1 MRLAKISGRTR
12 NISGRILTKL
22 MIILAKLLT
31 LILSMSLVD
40 TVVRLPPLS
49 CLYFRICSYITQN
62 IAMWD
67 LTHNHSSQKLLAEFC
82 EAGKYVAAVCHGPAA
97 LLHVTLSNG
106 ELLIKD
112 QPITAFSNLEEQLIE
127 HDKELPYALETE
139 LIKGGCKYE
148 KASTPWGAHV
158 SVGRGGRL
166 ITGQNPAS
174 AAGVAEAFLG
184 HHRGGK

>member
-1 MRLAKISGRTR
+1 
-12 NISGRILTKL
+12 
-22 MIILAKLLT
+22 
-31 LILSMSLVD
+31 
-40 TVVRLPPLS
+40 
-49 CLYFRICSYITQN
+49 
-62 IAMWD
+62 MWD